1 MRPLQNSKGTTLV
14 ELMVSITLLAILS
27 LAATTLIAPCVKAYV
42 TVQQQ
47 TRAQTLADALVENL
61 RLELETAAGEISF
74 VNASATESG
83 EVYKTL
89 VTETTP
95 RPAQGSALQ
104 YSVYPSHIAL
114 LDAGAVPQLLMKQ
127 PGVAAEPKVV
137 LDAAKG
143 QARAGYLHM
152 RYYSTAQTAAD
163 TQAGYVYGFTD
174 IYAKGAYMDMKVG
187 SLQFYARGWQT
198 GDDGKPHLTSLTVV
212 LTIVSEKD
220 AATVLC
226 TQKAIIPLPGS
237 PAYSAKPLLNVTT

>member
-14 ELMVSITLLAILS
+14 ELMVSITMLAILS

-61 RLELETAAGEISF
+61 RLELETAAGELSF
-74 VNASATESG
+74 VNADAADTDT
-83 EVYKTL
+83 VYQSL
-89 VTETTP
+89 VTNEKP

-114 LDAGAVPQLLMKQ
+114 LDAGAVPELKMKQ
-127 PGVAAEPKVV
+127 PDGTDKAV
-137 LDAAKG
+137 LSGDKA
-143 QARAGYLHM
+143 QERAGYLHM
-152 RYYSTAQTAAD
+152 RYYSTEQTPQD
-163 TQAGYVYGFTD
+163 TKNGFVYGFTD
-174 IYAKGAYMDMKVG
+174 IYAKGAYMDMKIG
-187 SLQFYARGWQT
+187 DIAFYARGWQT
-198 GDDGKPHLTSLTVV
+198 GADGKPHLTSLTVV

-226 TQKAIIPLPGS
+226 TQKAIIPLPGK
-237 PAYSAKPLLNVTT
+237 PAYSAAPLLKATT

>member
-83 EVYKTL
+83 EVYQSL

-114 LDAGAVPQLLMKQ
+114 LDAGIVPQLLMKQ
-127 PGVAAEPKVV
+127 PGVAEPKVV

-152 RYYSTAQTAAD
+152 RYYSTAQTAQD
-163 TQAGYVYGFTD
+163 TKDGYVYGFTD

-187 SLQFYARGWQT
+187 SLQFYARGWQN

-220 AATVLC
+220 GTTLC
-226 TQKAIIPLPGS
+226 TQKAIIPLPGR

>member
-61 RLELETAAGEISF
+61 RLELETAAGELCF
-74 VNASATESG
+74 VNADTNTDT
-83 EVYKTL
+83 VYQSL
-89 VTETTP
+89 VTNEKP

-114 LDAGAVPQLLMKQ
+114 LDAGAVPELKMKQ
-127 PGVAAEPKVV
+127 PDGTGKEV
-137 LDAAKG
+137 LSGDKA
-143 QARAGYLHM
+143 QARTGYLHM
-152 RYYSTAQTAAD
+152 RYYSTAQTAQD
-163 TQAGYVYGFTD
+163 TKDGYVYGFTD
-174 IYAKGAYMDMKVG
+174 IYAKGAYMDMKIG
-187 SLQFYARGWQT
+187 DIAFYARGWQT
-198 GDDGKPHLTSLTVV
+198 GADGKPHLTSLTVV

-226 TQKAIIPLPGS
+226 TQKAIIPLPGK
-237 PAYSAKPLLNVTT
+237 PAYSAVPLLKATT

>member
-74 VNASATESG
+74 VNADATDPG
-83 EVYKTL
+83 EVYKSL
-89 VTETTP
+89 VTEDTH

-114 LDAGAVPQLLMKQ
+114 LDAGVVPELKMKQ
-127 PGVAAEPKVV
+127 PDGTYKVV
-137 LDAAKG
+137 LDDTKG

-152 RYYSTAQTAAD
+152 RYYSTAQEAAD
-163 TQAGYVYGFTD
+163 TLAGYVYGFTD
-174 IYAKGAYMDMKVG
+174 IYAKGAYIDMKVG

>member
-61 RLELETAAGEISF
+61 RLELETAAGELCF
-74 VNASATESG
+74 VNADTNTDT
-83 EVYKTL
+83 VYQSL
-89 VTETTP
+89 VTDEKA

-114 LDAGAVPQLLMKQ
+114 LDAGAVPELKMKQ
-127 PGVAAEPKVV
+127 PDGTDKAV
-137 LDAAKG
+137 LDNNKAK
-143 QARAGYLHM
+143 ARTGYLHK
-152 RYYSTAQTAAD
+152 RYYSTAQTAQD
-163 TQAGYVYGFTD
+163 TKDGYVYGFTD

-187 SLQFYARGWQT
+187 SLQFYARGWQI
-198 GDDGKPHLTSLTVV
+198 GADGKPHLTSLTVV

-226 TQKAIIPLPGS
+226 TQKAIIPLPGK
-237 PAYSAKPLLNVTT
+237 PAYSAAPLLKATT

>member
-61 RLELETAAGEISF
+61 RLELETAAGELSF
-74 VNASATESG
+74 VNADAADTG
-83 EVYKTL
+83 KVYQSL
-89 VTETTP
+89 VTKDTL

-114 LDAGAVPQLLMKQ
+114 LDAGAVPELKMKQ
-127 PGVAAEPKVV
+127 PDGTDKAV
-137 LDAAKG
+137 LDNNKAK
-143 QARAGYLHM
+143 ARTGYLHK
-152 RYYSTAQTAAD
+152 RYYSTAQTAQD
-163 TQAGYVYGFTD
+163 TKNGFVYGFTD

-198 GDDGKPHLTSLTVV
+198 GADGKPHLTSLTVV

-220 AATVLC
+220 QTVLC
-226 TQKAIIPLPGS
+226 TQKAIIPLPGK
-237 PAYSAKPLLNVTT
+237 PAYSAAPLLKATT

>member
-74 VNASATESG
+74 VNADATDTG
-83 EVYKTL
+83 KVYQSL
-89 VTETTP
+89 VTETTH

-114 LDAGAVPQLLMKQ
+114 LDAGAVPRLLMKQ
-127 PGVAAEPKVV
+127 PDGTYKVV
-137 LDAAKG
+137 LDDAKG

-152 RYYSTAQTAAD
+152 RYYSTAQEAAD
-163 TQAGYVYGFTD
+163 TLAGYVYGFTD

-187 SLQFYARGWQT
+187 SLQFYARGWQI

-220 AATVLC
+220 DATVLC

-237 PAYSAKPLLNVTT
+237 PAYSAEPLLNVTT

>member
-74 VNASATESG
+74 VNADATDTG
-83 EVYKTL
+83 KVYKSL
-89 VTETTP
+89 VTQETP

-104 YSVYPSHIAL
+104 YSVYPSHIAM
-114 LDAGAVPQLLMKQ
+114 LDAGAVPRLLMKQ
-127 PGVAAEPKVV
+127 PNGTDKEV
-137 LDAAKG
+137 LSDEKAK
-143 QARAGYLHM
+143 ARAGYLHM
-152 RYYSTAQTAAD
+152 RYYSTAQTAQD
-163 TQAGYVYGFTD
+163 TKDGYVYGFTD

-220 AATVLC
+220 GATLC

>member
-89 VTETTP
+89 VTETTL

-152 RYYSTAQTAAD
+152 RYYSTAQTAQD
-163 TQAGYVYGFTD
+163 TKDGYVYGFTD

>member
-61 RLELETAAGEISF
+61 RLELETAAGELCF
-74 VNASATESG
+74 VNADATNTDT
-83 EVYKTL
+83 VYQSL
-89 VTETTP
+89 VTNEKP

-114 LDAGAVPQLLMKQ
+114 LDAGAVPELKMKQ
-127 PGVAAEPKVV
+127 PDGTDKEV
-137 LDAAKG
+137 LSGDKA
-143 QARAGYLHM
+143 QTRTGYLHM
-152 RYYSTAQTAAD
+152 RYYSTAQTAQD
-163 TQAGYVYGFTD
+163 TQDGYVYGFTD

-187 SLQFYARGWQT
+187 SLQFYARGWQI
-198 GDDGKPHLTSLTVV
+198 GADGKPHLTSLTVV

-220 AATVLC
+220 QTVLC
-226 TQKAIIPLPGS
+226 TQKAIIPLPGK
-237 PAYSAKPLLNVTT
+237 PAYSAAPLLKATT